1 MTGQIPP
8 EAEEREVRFLG
19 SASIDGTPIAY
30 IVVLASVVT
39 ALSFIPFSV
48 TLGTSVSAIP
58 LSSGI
63 LPLVGFLLGP
73 VAGAVACSIGTFI
86 GAFLAPYTAG
96 ILPLTVGG
104 AAVASLAAGLMGA
117 RRGWW
122 CWILV
127 GFAVPAYLFLAARAV
142 IQNGVDL
149 KIFVAGTFIDWSALI
164 FLILPVRKLVG
175 RWLQSSDLIQL
186 AMGLVLGTWISG
198 GVAHLFQMSI
208 SYAVFNWPQEI
219 WITLIPVIPF
229 EQVVRCVVGTLI
241 GARVI
246 TGLRVLFLI
255 KPPAALY

>member
-1 MTGQIPP
+1 MTVQIPP
-8 EAEEREVRFLG
+8 EAEEREIRFLG

-30 IVVLASVVT
+30 IIVLASVVT

-104 AAVASLAAGLMGA
+104 AAVASLAAGLMGSK
-117 RRGWW
+117 RGEW

-127 GFAVPAYLFLAARAV
+127 GFAVPAYLLLASRAV
-142 IQNGVDL
+142 VQNGVDL
-149 KIFVAGTFIDWSALI
+149 KIFIAGTMIDWSALV
-164 FLILPVRKLVG
+164 LLLLPARRLVG
-175 RWLQSSDLIQL
+175 RWLQSSDLLHL
-186 AMGLVLGTWISG
+186 AMGLVLGTWIAG

-208 SYAVFNWPQEI
+208 SYAIFNWPQEV
-219 WITLIPVIPF
+219 WMTLIPVIPI
-229 EQVVRCVVGTLI
+229 EQVVRCVVGMLI

-246 TGLRVLFLI
+246 TGLRALFLI
-255 KPPAALY
+255 KPPTALY